1 MTSKALNH
9 YQATVLAPGPRQGVL
24 KLSIGGTT
32 VAARAWPG
40 PKAGSKVS
48 FRIRPEEVLL
58 AVGAPGRLSAQNVLA
73 GKVLKLGRVPEG
85 VYVRVDVGFVLHSL
99 VTPRSIE
106 AFGLKVGQEVRAVFK
121 VMAVEPLPAANAPLA
136 VVLRG
141 KEGPLRAEH
150 MELLRQVHGTG
161 SLSAAARSLGV
172 SYRSA
177 WLWAQ
182 ALNKA
187 FERPLLVSVQ
197 GGAKGGGCVL
207 SSEARAWLRAAEA
220 LEWGQKPL

>member
-1 MTSKALNH
+1 MTSEALNH
-9 YQATVLAPGPRQGVL
+9 YQATVQAPGPRAGVL
-24 KLSIGGTT
+24 PLSISGTT

-40 PKAGSKVS
+40 PKAGAKVAV
-48 FRIRPEEVLL
+48 RIRPEEVLL
-58 AVGAPGRLSAQNVLA
+58 AVGEPGRLSAQNVLP

-85 VYVRVDVGFVLHSL
+85 VYVRVDVGFVLNSL
-99 VTPRSIE
+99 VTPRTVE
-106 AFGLKVGQEVRAVFK
+106 AFGLKVSQKVQAVFK
-121 VMAVEPLPAANAPLA
+121 VMAVEPLPGAAAPLA
-136 VVLRG
+136 AVLRG
-141 KEGPLRAEH
+141 KSGPLRSEH

-161 SLSAAARSLGV
+161 SLSAAARSLGI

-220 LEWGQKPL
+220 LERGQKAL